1 MYSFEALLCCQN
13 LLSSHDVSRF
23 LHRANGNTDSLKAA
37 IFVQATFPGIAGIFY
52 GDEIGLN
59 GSNEPNNRKAFPWH
73 DKKSWDED
81 ILTWTTELMNLKS
94 NNTALKRGSF
104 ELLGFQDSA
113 VAYRRSNGKE
123 SMLCLINREQKLTN
137 WEIPFL
143 SKNIEKI
150 WGSGEVSLSEG
161 TLSISNVD
169 PYKGLIISE
178 IN

>member
-1 MYSFEALLCCQN
+1 
-13 LLSSHDVSRF
+13 
-23 LHRANGNTDSLKAA
+23 
-37 IFVQATFPGIAGIFY
+37 
-52 GDEIGLN
+52 
-59 GSNEPNNRKAFPWH
+59 
-73 DKKSWDED
+73 
-81 ILTWTTELMNLKS
+81 MNLKS

-123 SMLCLINREQKLTN
+123 SMLCLINREQKLKN

-169 PYKGLIISE
+169 PYKGLIVSE